1 MMRRKKIAIPIL
13 AAVVALASVGCKKE
27 QATVTLSATIHES
40 LASSSKVYIDGLTP
54 CWHGGD
60 EVYVN
65 TATYPLSSI
74 NGNSAEIVDVVSD
87 ENDNYIA
94 IFPASIV
101 QEGANITNGIAIPVT
116 LPRVQV
122 YRLVD
127 GHQRVDVP
135 MGAKATGGALQFR
148 NLCSVVRVNVSN
160 ALASDLHIG
169 RIVLSA
175 QNSSLSGSATV
186 SVAGNNSDFSG
197 IAMSVNASHEVALNF
212 PTPATLDAGTG
223 NGSYCIAVPPFSTD
237 NVTITVYTTDGQY
250 FAVEKAVQLAPNTIT
265 DVSPCVTSLTMPD
278 YALLVDGI
286 TFQETVGVGDASSIV
301 FEYNCSETSEVILST
316 ADSPAP
322 IYGIQ
327 NGTQW
332 RIVTSAPIMY
342 ANEDCSNMF
351 DAWDWFSGEENE
363 EPGYEEPGE
372 IVLRNIDFGN
382 GFYTNRVTNMSGM
395 FISCGGLT
403 SLDLSGFNTANVTD
417 MSGMFVH
424 CSSLTSLDLSG
435 FNTANV
441 TDMGRMFGNCGGLT
455 SLDLSGFN
463 TANVTNMT
471 SMFDWCTGLT
481 SLDLSSFNTAN
492 VTSMSGMFVHCSSL
506 TSLDLSNFNTAN
518 VTDMGGMFENC
529 SRLASI
535 NVSSF
540 NTARVTN
547 MCAMFLGDSCLTSLD
562 LSEFVTTSVV
572 DFSMMFQDCDN
583 MRYLNLANF
592 DLSTLQNTSLYNQQ
606 SNIKYMFDSFASEL
620 PAREMCEIVCTQDAW
635 DVFLMEATPDFERY
649 HNLSGLVTRIPY
661 YPDDA
666 NATKVQRVDPSI

>member
-223 NGSYCIAVPPFSTD
+223 NGSYCIAVPPFPPD

-417 MSGMFVH
+417 MSGMFGW
-424 CSSLTSLDLSG
+424 C
-435 FNTANV
+435 
-441 TDMGRMFGNCGGLT
+441 GR
-455 SLDLSGFN
+455 
-463 TANVTNMT
+463 
-471 SMFDWCTGLT
+471 LT

-492 VTSMSGMFVHCSSL
+492 VNYMTNMFVYCSSL

-518 VTDMGGMFENC
+518 VNDMGNMFENC

-547 MCAMFLGDSCLTSLD
+547 MYGMFNGDSCLTNLD
-562 LSEFVTTSVV
+562 LSGFVTTSVGS
-572 DFSMMFQDCDN
+572 FGEMFQNCDN

-592 DLSTLQNTSLYNQQ
+592 DLSRSQNTSLRDQVDKIQQ
-606 SNIKYMFDSFASEL
+606 MFKNFASEL
-620 PAREMCEIVCTQDAW
+620 PAGEVCTIVCTQDAW
-635 DVFLMEATPDFERY
+635 NVFLMETPPGFWFP
-649 HNLSGLVTRIPY
+649 GLVTCIPY
-661 YPDDA
+661 YPNDV